1 MVVPRSLSVQV
12 FVTRLTFR
20 YLKEITK
27 PRDLGTILKKVEGK
41 EGKKY
46 QTMQQLGEDI
56 ELVFSK

>member
-1 MVVPRSLSVQV
+1 MAVQRELAV
-12 FVTRLTFR
+12 SNTRDKLIYR

-56 ELVFSK
+56 ELVFNK

>member
-1 MVVPRSLSVQV
+1 LSNER
-12 FVTRLTFR
+12 FELTFR